1 MFSCETPTAFF
12 VPSHTVSFTSFQVW
26 LLLWVCGWARER
38 EEKVGKV
45 QNNEWAERRMVS
57 REGGLQCGVA
67 RQAEEEEADCRAGV
81 ALHRRGPLI
90 KSEGQTWELTQASAA
105 ASQRRRRGG
114 SLTTPP
120 SPSGRPA
127 CWPQRGMGGG
137 QGAGSSS
144 GSLCRLLKRGFAV
157 RPETLNR
164 RIRCFC
170 FFSLPPC
177 RSHGF
182 LKADRSVCTRLLYI
196 WTSE

>member
-1 MFSCETPTAFF
+1 MLIFPCSAARLQQLFLF
-12 VPSHTVSFTSFQVW
+12 RHTQS
-26 LLLWVCGWARER
+26 LLLPFKSDFFCGYVVEQER
-38 EEKVGKV
+38 EKKRLEKCRT
-45 QNNEWAERRMVS
+45 NEWAERRMVS

-144 GSLCRLLKRGFAV
+144 GSLCRLLNVA
-157 RPETLNR
+157 L
-164 RIRCFC
+164 
-170 FFSLPPC
+170 
-177 RSHGF
+177 RS
-182 LKADRSVCTRLLYI
+182 DQRLLI
-196 WTSE
+196 GV